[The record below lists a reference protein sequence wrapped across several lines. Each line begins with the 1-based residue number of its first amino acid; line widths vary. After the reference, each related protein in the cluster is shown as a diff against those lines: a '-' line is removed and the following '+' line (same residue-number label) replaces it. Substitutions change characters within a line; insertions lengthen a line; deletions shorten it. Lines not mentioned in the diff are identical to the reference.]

1 VNLLI
6 FMPVGVFGFLAL
18 RQNFRTSVAAIVTL
32 LFALVL
38 SSSIEMIQLF
48 DDGRECTASEVVLNV
63 SGTAAGIV
71 LGRLYQQWLKR
82 LLARTETSKL
92 LHPSGAILLS
102 YTWLAYQAFPLF
114 PLLSRARLPAK
125 LRAIFAAISVSPL
138 ETFTYFAEWLVAAQL
153 LENVL
158 GRERTYRWFPL
169 LLIVPPVKVFIVGRT
184 FTWSELT
191 GAGLAYVC
199 SYSLSRFQWRRAV
212 VAGLM
217 VSLLIVR
224 GLVPYQWS
232 RAANPF
238 SWIPFSG
245 FLMAE
250 RGSDMLELLE
260 KSFWYGSAVWLL
272 RATGWRLVRAA
283 AAVALLLG
291 AIEVIEVH
299 IPGRVAEITDPLLA
313 LILAVTLG
321 LLDRPQNPLNNSS
334 SAPAVGLHG

>member
-1 VNLLI
+1 
-6 FMPVGVFGFLAL
+6 
-18 RQNFRTSVAAIVTL
+18 
-32 LFALVL
+32 
-38 SSSIEMIQLF
+38 
-48 DDGRECTASEVVLNV
+48 
-63 SGTAAGIV
+63 
-71 LGRLYQQWLKR
+71 
-82 LLARTETSKL
+82 
-92 LHPSGAILLS
+92 
-102 YTWLAYQAFPLF
+102 
-114 PLLSRARLPAK
+114 
-125 LRAIFAAISVSPL
+125 
-138 ETFTYFAEWLVAAQL
+138 
-153 LENVL
+153 
-158 GRERTYRWFPL
+158 
-169 LLIVPPVKVFIVGRT
+169 
-184 FTWSELT
+184 
-191 GAGLAYVC
+191 
-199 SYSLSRFQWRRAV
+199 
-212 VAGLM
+212 M